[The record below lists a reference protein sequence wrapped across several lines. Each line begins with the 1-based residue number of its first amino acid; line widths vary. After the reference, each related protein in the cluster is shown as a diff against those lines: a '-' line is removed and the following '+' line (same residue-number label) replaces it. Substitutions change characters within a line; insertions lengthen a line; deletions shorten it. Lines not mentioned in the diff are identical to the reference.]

1 MYKELSKLHKQSNLK
16 MDKRLEQTLHQ
27 RGYTD
32 GKPAHKKLL
41 SVTSQQGAACYSHS
55 EGPRRTC

>member
-27 RGYTD
+27 RGHTD

-41 SVTSQQGAACYSHS
+41 GVTSQQGGVCYSHS